1 MVALRAH
8 ARGGPEQLRVEQA
21 PVPDAVPPS
30 VLVRVHAAA
39 ITFGELVWD
48 ETWTRDGQ
56 DRTPIIPS
64 HEWSGV
70 VEQAPPESG
79 LRAGQPVFGMVP
91 FDRDGAA
98 AEYVSVPP
106 DHIAPKPENLTHVE
120 AAALP
125 LAGLTAWQ
133 ALGEHGHV
141 GAGHRVL
148 VLGAAGGVGAF
159 AVQLALRLGAEVT
172 ATALAKDRA
181 YVQQLGPVQVV
192 TSERGS
198 HPTDVGTGD
207 YDVVVDTVGGPSL
220 GQGIGLARAG
230 GTFITLQEPPP
241 PEPLEASGVTGV
253 FFVVRPT
260 RAALDQV
267 ADLARRGGLRVTV
280 AATFPLAEGRRAFE
294 SGTLPNRRPGKTV
307 LVVNE
312 DQ

>member
-1 MVALRAH
+1 MTALRAH
-8 ARGGPEQLRVEQA
+8 ARGGPEQLRVERA
-21 PVPDAVPPS
+21 PVPDVVHPS

-39 ITFGELVWD
+39 ITFGELSWD

-56 DRTPIIPS
+56 DRTPVIPS

-70 VEQAPPESG
+70 VELAPPESG

-98 AEYVSVPP
+98 AAYVSVPP

-133 ALGEHGHV
+133 ALSEHSHV

-148 VLGAAGGVGAF
+148 VLGAAGGVGSY
-159 AVQLALRLGAEVT
+159 AVQLALRLGADVT
-172 ATALAKDRA
+172 ATALAKDHA
-181 YVQQLGPVQVV
+181 YVRELGPVRVV
-192 TSERGS
+192 TSQRGP
-198 HPTDVGTGD
+198 HPTDLGAAA
-207 YDVVVDTVGGPSL
+207 YDVVVDTVGGASVA
-220 GQGIGLARAG
+220 QAIGLARAG

-241 PEPLEASGVTGV
+241 AEALRASQVNGV

-280 AATFPLAEGRRAFE
+280 AGTFPLQEGRRAFE
-294 SGTLPNRRPGKTV
+294 SGSLPGRRPGKTV
-307 LVVNE
+307 LVVDE
-312 DQ
+312 GQ